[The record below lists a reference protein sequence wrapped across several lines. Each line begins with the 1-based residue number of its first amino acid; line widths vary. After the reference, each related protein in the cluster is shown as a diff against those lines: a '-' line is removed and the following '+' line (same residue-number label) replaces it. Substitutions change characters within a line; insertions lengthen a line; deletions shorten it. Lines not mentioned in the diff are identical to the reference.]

1 MPLVLGGST
10 VVPSAFT
17 VDNSCRFNDDDSAM
31 LEITPASTTDAI
43 RKTWTF
49 SIWFKLGNLGAQAG
63 TRRFLFPRAD
73 GSNYGDI
80 WLQADNTLRY
90 QSFTSGVDISM
101 ITTQVFMDPTA
112 WQHVVI
118 ATDTTIA
125 SPEADRIKIYH
136 NGIQITSFSTATYP
150 AQDYVTM
157 MNSDSL
163 TRIGNDDGSTYYDGY
178 LAQIAMVTAA
188 QLEPTSFGEFDSD
201 SPGSWKP
208 IDISGLTFGTNGY
221 YLDFADSAALGDDV
235 SGNGNDWTPS
245 GLTATDQ
252 STDTPSNNFC
262 TLNTLI
268 SRTSYP
274 PTYSEGSCK
283 IHTNGDWGSW
293 PGTLGAMRGKWYWE
307 VTCFGAQNVLQGVIS
322 EIATQISDGGGIG
335 YLLGASAQYEGVAW
349 SKTGNRYPGS
359 GAGSDAGYFNAYSN
373 GDVLGV
379 AMDLDNGKLYFS
391 KDNVWETS
399 GDPTSGATGT
409 GSVSNLTLGL
419 QFFFPAVGP
428 YNSTDGFFC
437 NFGGCPAF
445 AITSGEADANGYG
458 EFEYAPPTG
467 YYALCTK
474 NLAEF
479 G

>member
-1 MPLVLGGST
+1 MPLVLGGS
-10 VVPSAFT
+10 SAAAGAFT
-17 VDNSCRFNDDDSAM
+17 AENSCRFNDDDSAM

-49 SIWFKLGNLGAQAG
+49 SVWFKLGNLGAQAG
-63 TRRFLFPRAD
+63 TRRIIFPRAD
-73 GSNYGDI
+73 GSNYSDM
-80 WLQADNTLRY
+80 WLQADDTLRFNDW
-90 QSFTSGVDISM
+90 QTGSKFNF
-101 ITTQVFMDPTA
+101 ITNQVFMDPTA
-112 WQHVVI
+112 WQHLVV
-118 ATDTTIA
+118 AMDTTIA
-125 SPEADRIKIYH
+125 SPEADRTKIYH
-136 NGIQITSFSTATYP
+136 NGTQITSFSTESYP
-150 AQDYVTM
+150 AQDTVCM

-163 TRIGNDDGSTYYDGY
+163 TRIGNDDGSTYFDGY
-178 LAQIAMVTAA
+178 FSQIAMVTGA

-221 YLDFADSAALGDDV
+221 FLDFADSAALGDDV

-245 GLTATDQ
+245 GLAAADQ
-252 STDTPSNNFC
+252 ATDTPSNNFC
-262 TLNTLI
+262 TLNSLI
-268 SRTSYP
+268 SRTAYP

-283 IHTNGDWGSW
+283 ISTNGDWGSW

-307 VTCFGAQNVLQGVIS
+307 VICFGSLNVIQGVIS
-322 EIATQISDGGGIG
+322 EIAAQLADGSGTG
-335 YLLGASAQYEGVAW
+335 YLLGGSAQYAGVGY
-349 SKTGNRYPGS
+349 SKTGVRYPGS
-359 GAGSDAGYFNAYSN
+359 GNTTNAGYFNTYAN

-391 KDNVWETS
+391 KDNVWENS

-409 GSVSNLTLGL
+409 GSASDLVLGL
-419 QFFFPAVGP
+419 QFYFPAVGP
-428 YNSTDGFFC
+428 YNSTDGFQC

-445 AITSGEADANGYG
+445 AITSAESDANEYG
-458 EFEYAPPTG
+458 AFEYAPPTG